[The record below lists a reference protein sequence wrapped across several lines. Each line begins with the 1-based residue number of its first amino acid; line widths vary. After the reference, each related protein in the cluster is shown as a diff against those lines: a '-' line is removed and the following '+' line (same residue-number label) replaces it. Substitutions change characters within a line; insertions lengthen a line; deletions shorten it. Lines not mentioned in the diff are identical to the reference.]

1 MPSLQLLQ
9 LTDRGRNL
17 LASRRKAVLLASG
30 IVVAGGT
37 AAYLQSRFSSKKPYS
52 YGHSN
57 GVQDDRENSD
67 EVLKRNNNVKG
78 TTRKRGGLKSLQVLT
93 AILLSKMGQTGARD
107 LLALVGIVVLRTAL
121 TNRLA
126 KVQGFLFRAAFLQ
139 RVPSFFLL
147 ISENIL
153 LCFLLST
160 FHSTSKY
167 ITGTLSLSFRKILT
181 KLIHTHYFENMAY
194 YKISHVDGWI
204 RNPEQRIASDVP
216 RFCSELSELVQD
228 DLTAVTDGL
237 LYTWRLCSYASPKY
251 IFWILAY
258 VLGAGAA
265 IRNFSPAFGKLMSKE
280 QQLEGEYRQ
289 LHSRLRT
296 HAESIAFYG
305 GENREESHIQQ
316 KFKNL
321 VRHLRVVLHDHW
333 WFGMIQ
339 DFLLKY
345 LGATVAVVLI
355 IEPFFAGNLRPDTS
369 TLGRAEMLSNLRYHT
384 SVVISLFQALGTLSI
399 SSRRLN
405 RLRYSSVDFWLS
417 RGLDKFLAIAL
428 GYADR
433 IHELMLISRKLSAV
447 DKKPSFQRA
456 ASRNYLT
463 EANYVEF
470 SNVKLKCYPGCYSI
484 WECFGEGSL
493 FEG

>member
-1 MPSLQLLQ
+1 MPPKCGNQVLELEVGFISTPLGSLYPTVMYNKSFNRGMHIMLYKNRGPPSTMPSLQLLQ

-67 EVLKRNNNVKG
+67 EVLKRNHNVKG

-126 KVQGFLFRAAFLQ
+126 KVQGFLFCAAFLQ

-181 KLIHTHYFENMAY
+181 KLIHTHYFE
-194 YKISHVDGWI
+194 V
-204 RNPEQRIASDVP
+204 V
-216 RFCSELSELVQD
+216 FCL
-228 DLTAVTDGL
+228 
-237 LYTWRLCSYASPKY
+237 
-251 IFWILAY
+251 
-258 VLGAGAA
+258 
-265 IRNFSPAFGKLMSKE
+265 
-280 QQLEGEYRQ
+280 
-289 LHSRLRT
+289 
-296 HAESIAFYG
+296 
-305 GENREESHIQQ
+305 
-316 KFKNL
+316 
-321 VRHLRVVLHDHW
+321 
-333 WFGMIQ
+333 
-339 DFLLKY
+339 
-345 LGATVAVVLI
+345 
-355 IEPFFAGNLRPDTS
+355 
-369 TLGRAEMLSNLRYHT
+369 
-384 SVVISLFQALGTLSI
+384 
-399 SSRRLN
+399 
-405 RLRYSSVDFWLS
+405 
-417 RGLDKFLAIAL
+417 
-428 GYADR
+428 
-433 IHELMLISRKLSAV
+433 
-447 DKKPSFQRA
+447 
-456 ASRNYLT
+456 
-463 EANYVEF
+463 
-470 SNVKLKCYPGCYSI
+470 
-484 WECFGEGSL
+484 
-493 FEG
+493 